1 MPALD
6 PAPAALRSW
15 VGPKQFQFGFLPVG
29 VVPDVWSCVTFFN
42 AFFQHANDGAAP
54 LEVRCVADS
63 PLLQCLVLRR
73 PDCAAQ
79 LLCALHTLHTPSLDA
94 SLEFLLHSALN
105 HGSAA
110 LLAEALHQLAALP
123 VFPFV
128 LIDCLRKQER
138 ATWRR
143 VLHSPAD
150 ILFLFRRFLQAGFT
164 RFAMAV
170 ISVLQGVDC
179 SASEFALPPPPHDQL
194 YVWCDPEAVR
204 KHTWPEFHF
213 LLEVCPQVW
222 SKQGGGERSWGVSE
236 GEMGEGVSEG
246 VNETPQTVTEIVNE
260 TPQTVSESVCEMS
273 QGVSEGVSETPHTMP
288 TEETEEECVT
298 HKAGLELL
306 LMMLMRKEFDSLS
319 DVYRFVLMEENRHAE
334 LHHSVPP
341 QFQVDVILTQCALAL
356 LQRGHLAALLALTR
370 AIPFQWAKQTQTHVT
385 NFGEAVNAILNR
397 TDLPLPPLEVF
408 AESDLFQEMVPRCGR
423 LREE

>member
-1 MPALD
+1 
-6 PAPAALRSW
+6 
-15 VGPKQFQFGFLPVG
+15 
-29 VVPDVWSCVTFFN
+29 
-42 AFFQHANDGAAP
+42 
-54 LEVRCVADS
+54 
-63 PLLQCLVLRR
+63 
-73 PDCAAQ
+73 
-79 LLCALHTLHTPSLDA
+79 
-94 SLEFLLHSALN
+94 
-105 HGSAA
+105 
-110 LLAEALHQLAALP
+110 
-123 VFPFV
+123 
-128 LIDCLRKQER
+128 
-138 ATWRR
+138 
-143 VLHSPAD
+143 
-150 ILFLFRRFLQAGFT
+150 
-164 RFAMAV
+164 
-170 ISVLQGVDC
+170 
-179 SASEFALPPPPHDQL
+179 
-194 YVWCDPEAVR
+194 
-204 KHTWPEFHF
+204 
-213 LLEVCPQVW
+213 
-222 SKQGGGERSWGVSE
+222 
-236 GEMGEGVSEG
+236 MGEGVSEG
-246 VNETPQTVTEIVNE
+246 VNETPQTV
-260 TPQTVSESVCEMS
+260 SESVYEMS

-408 AESDLFQEMVPRCGR
+408 AESDLFQEMVPRCGQ

>member
-1 MPALD
+1 
-6 PAPAALRSW
+6 
-15 VGPKQFQFGFLPVG
+15 
-29 VVPDVWSCVTFFN
+29 
-42 AFFQHANDGAAP
+42 
-54 LEVRCVADS
+54 
-63 PLLQCLVLRR
+63 
-73 PDCAAQ
+73 
-79 LLCALHTLHTPSLDA
+79 
-94 SLEFLLHSALN
+94 
-105 HGSAA
+105 
-110 LLAEALHQLAALP
+110 
-123 VFPFV
+123 
-128 LIDCLRKQER
+128 
-138 ATWRR
+138 
-143 VLHSPAD
+143 
-150 ILFLFRRFLQAGFT
+150 
-164 RFAMAV
+164 MAV

-222 SKQGGGERSWGVSE
+222 SKQGVCET
-236 GEMGEGVSEG
+236 GEGVSEG
-246 VNETPQTVTEIVNE
+246 VNETPQIVSEIVNETPQTVTEIVNE

-334 LHHSVPP
+334 LHHCVPP

-370 AIPFQWAKQTQTHVT
+370 AIPFQWAKQTQMHVT
-385 NFGEAVNAILNR
+385 NFGEVVNAILNR

-408 AESDLFQEMVPRCGR
+408 AESDLFQEMVPRCGQ

>member
-1 MPALD
+1 M
-6 PAPAALRSW
+6 
-15 VGPKQFQFGFLPVG
+15 GPKQFQFGFLPVG

-63 PLLQCLVLRR
+63 PLLQCLVLHR

-79 LLCALHTLHTPSLDA
+79 LLRALHTLHTPSLDA

-105 HGSAA
+105 HGSPA
-110 LLAEALHQLAALP
+110 LLAEALRQLAALP
-123 VFPFV
+123 LFPFV

-150 ILFLFRRFLQAGFT
+150 ILFLFRRFLQGGFT

-194 YVWCDPEAVR
+194 YIWCDPEAVR

-222 SKQGGGERSWGVSE
+222 SKQSMGEVSQGVSE
-236 GEMGEGVSEG
+236 G
-246 VNETPQTVTEIVNE
+246 
-260 TPQTVSESVCEMS
+260 EMS
-273 QGVSEGVSETPHTMP
+273 QGVSEGETPQTGSESVSEVSRGVSESVSETPQIVST
-288 TEETEEECVT
+288 EECVA

-306 LMMLMRKEFDSLS
+306 LTMLMRKEFDGLS

-356 LQRGHLAALLALTR
+356 LQRGHLSALLALTH
-370 AIPFQWAKQTQTHVT
+370 AIPFQWAEQTQTHVT

-423 LREE
+423 LSEE

>member
-1 MPALD
+1 
-6 PAPAALRSW
+6 
-15 VGPKQFQFGFLPVG
+15 
-29 VVPDVWSCVTFFN
+29 
-42 AFFQHANDGAAP
+42 
-54 LEVRCVADS
+54 
-63 PLLQCLVLRR
+63 
-73 PDCAAQ
+73 
-79 LLCALHTLHTPSLDA
+79 
-94 SLEFLLHSALN
+94 
-105 HGSAA
+105 
-110 LLAEALHQLAALP
+110 
-123 VFPFV
+123 
-128 LIDCLRKQER
+128 
-138 ATWRR
+138 
-143 VLHSPAD
+143 
-150 ILFLFRRFLQAGFT
+150 
-164 RFAMAV
+164 
-170 ISVLQGVDC
+170 
-179 SASEFALPPPPHDQL
+179 
-194 YVWCDPEAVR
+194 
-204 KHTWPEFHF
+204 
-213 LLEVCPQVW
+213 
-222 SKQGGGERSWGVSE
+222 
-236 GEMGEGVSEG
+236 MGEGVSEG

>member
-1 MPALD
+1 M
-6 PAPAALRSW
+6 
-15 VGPKQFQFGFLPVG
+15 
-29 VVPDVWSCVTFFN
+29 
-42 AFFQHANDGAAP
+42 
-54 LEVRCVADS
+54 
-63 PLLQCLVLRR
+63 
-73 PDCAAQ
+73 
-79 LLCALHTLHTPSLDA
+79 
-94 SLEFLLHSALN
+94 
-105 HGSAA
+105 
-110 LLAEALHQLAALP
+110 
-123 VFPFV
+123 
-128 LIDCLRKQER
+128 
-138 ATWRR
+138 
-143 VLHSPAD
+143 LHSPAD
-150 ILFLFRRFLQAGFT
+150 ILFLFRRFLQGGFT

-236 GEMGEGVSEG
+236 GEMGEGVSE
-246 VNETPQTVTEIVNE
+246 
-260 TPQTVSESVCEMS
+260 SV
-273 QGVSEGVSETPHTMP
+273 GETPHTMP